1 MTDPAEASAFPSS
14 ANQPAPIQASHEDF
28 RRVHD
33 HSTMGVLALNADGTI
48 SYANAATLAYTGL
61 QKEEILGRH
70 LSGIYSVAPQNSGNE
85 AKVLRMEEITDQ
97 EFIVNTRPGEERWL
111 LASSKVYRDANDQL
125 QTYLFLRDISGLKKR
140 ERLFSYLNSA
150 AEELAKAR
158 DTQSALDQIAKFIV
172 PTFTSWFTIDLLKDG
187 KLEEV
192 LLKHDDPGKIEW
204 AREYRKNYPPDP
216 NGKSGAAVVLKTGKP
231 GFVPVVTDEMIV
243 LVVPDPVQLKLVREI
258 GLQSVIM
265 APVYGKDAIIGVVN
279 FISSNTERRFDET
292 DLEFALNFSNL
303 IGLSLEN
310 ARLNEAA
317 ANEIILRK
325 QSEDLFRF
333 LTDAIP
339 QKMWTSG
346 PDGRATYYN
355 QRWHDYTGISGFEAL
370 REKIWNILHP
380 DDRAK
385 ATVEWPAAIQKGL
398 ETETEQRL
406 LRYDGIYRWHLS
418 RFTAHKNNEG
428 QIVMWV
434 GTSTDIHEQKEAR
447 MEIEATNDNLSSAN
461 EEMTAVNEEL
471 SSANEEL
478 AAVNEEL
485 ATTNEE
491 LTETQ
496 TSLGKTI
503 EKLAASESRFRFLL
517 NAIPQQVWTASPDG
531 ALNYVNDVVC
541 RNFGYSTEEIVGHGW
556 QKFIHPDDLANCLE
570 KWVISLTTGKE
581 YVVEFRL
588 LFHDQSYRW
597 HLARAIPLVEDG
609 VIQLWVGT
617 NTNIELQKANEQ
629 KKDEFLSIASHELK
643 TPLTNIKAFNQ
654 LLQRAKDPE
663 KMVSFISRSS
673 QHINRLERLIND
685 LLDVTKINAG
695 KMNYSMELF
704 DFGKMMTETIDN
716 ARLIEQG
723 HEIVLENEAKID
735 YYGDRYRLEQV
746 VNNFISNAVKYSP
759 EGKKVIVKAKVEN
772 ENIVVSVQ
780 DFGIGIASE
789 HVAHLFDRY
798 YRVDNTAMR
807 FEGLGL
813 GLFISSEILTRH
825 NGSFWIESEPG
836 KGATFFF
843 RLPITGNKTAT
854 G

>member
-1 MTDPAEASAFPSS
+1 MTEPEGASALSS
-14 ANQPAPIQASHEDF
+14 SVNQPDTTQASHDDF

-97 EFIVNTRPGEERWL
+97 EFVVNTRPGEERWV
-111 LASSKVYRDANDQL
+111 LASSKVYRDVNDQL

-140 ERLFSYLNSA
+140 ERLFSYLNTA

-172 PTFTSWFTIDLLKDG
+172 PTFTSWFTIDLSKEG
-187 KLEEV
+187 KLEQV
-192 LLKHDDPGKIEW
+192 LLKHDDPGKIVW
-204 AREYRKNYPPDP
+204 AREYRKKYPPDP
-216 NGKSGAAVVLKTGKP
+216 NGNTGSAVVLKTGKP
-231 GFVPVVTDEMIV
+231 GFVPIVTDEMIA
-243 LVVPDPVQLKLVREI
+243 LVVPDPEQLKLVRQI
-258 GLQSVIM
+258 GLRSVII
-265 APVYGKDAIIGVVN
+265 APVYGKDAVIGVVN
-279 FISSNTERRFDET
+279 FISSNADRHFDET

-317 ANEIILRK
+317 ANEISLRK
-325 QSEDLFRF
+325 QSEEQFRF

-339 QKMWTSG
+339 HKMWTSG

-355 QRWHDYTGISGFEAL
+355 QRWHDYTGISGFDAL

-385 ATVEWPAAIQKGL
+385 AAVEWPAAIQQGL

-406 LRYDGIYRWHLS
+406 LRYDGVYRWHLS
-418 RFTAHKNNEG
+418 RFTAHKNDEG
-428 QIVMWV
+428 QVILWV
-434 GTSTDIHEQKEAR
+434 GTSTDIHEQKEAQI
-447 MEIEATNDNLSSAN
+447 EIEATNDNLSSAN

-485 ATTNEE
+485 ASTNEE

-496 TSLGKTI
+496 ASLGKTI
-503 EKLAASESRFRFLL
+503 EKLAASESRFRFLF

-556 QKFIHPDDLANCLE
+556 QKFIHPDDLTNCLE
-570 KWVISLTTGKE
+570 KWTASLKAGKE
-581 YVVEFRL
+581 YLVEFRL

-654 LLQRAKDPE
+654 LQQRVKDPE
-663 KMVSFISRSS
+663 KLVSFISRSS
-673 QHINRLERLIND
+673 EHINRLERLIND
-685 LLDVTKINAG
+685 LLDVTKITAG
-695 KMNYSMELF
+695 KMSYRMELF
-704 DFGKMMTETIDN
+704 DFGKMMSETIDN

-723 HEIVLENEAKID
+723 HEIILENEANIE
-735 YYGDRYRLEQV
+735 YMGDRYRLEQV
-746 VNNFISNAVKYSP
+746 INNFISNAVKYSP
-759 EGKKVIVKAKVEN
+759 EGKKIIVRTKAEG

-780 DFGIGIASE
+780 DFGIGIAPE
-789 HVAHLFDRY
+789 NAGQLFDRY

-813 GLFISSEILTRH
+813 GLFISSEILNRH
-825 NGSFWIESEPG
+825 NGSFWIKSELG

-843 RLPITGNKTAT
+843 RLPVTENGKPN